1 MLELTTMRC
10 RRLLTPF
17 LCASLLAACDA
28 PPKEQP
34 APNNS
39 ADVVQPVIAS
49 PASSVAVAPH
59 VKPLTIP
66 EGLALAQKNN
76 CLACHSIDQKIVGP
90 AWMDVSRRYKGVEG
104 IEEKL
109 VIKVSTGGYGN
120 WGNIPM
126 PALAPDVKEE
136 DIRTLVRFVLSLA
149 QNQPAQN

>member
-1 MLELTTMRC
+1 MRC
-10 RRLLTPF
+10 RHLFTPIF
-17 LCASLLAACDA
+17 CASLLAACDA
-28 PPKEQP
+28 PP
-34 APNNS
+34 
-39 ADVVQPVIAS
+39 AS
-49 PASSVAVAPH
+49 PKERPAQNNNVDVAQSAIARASSVAAASKVRA
-59 VKPLTIP
+59 LSIP